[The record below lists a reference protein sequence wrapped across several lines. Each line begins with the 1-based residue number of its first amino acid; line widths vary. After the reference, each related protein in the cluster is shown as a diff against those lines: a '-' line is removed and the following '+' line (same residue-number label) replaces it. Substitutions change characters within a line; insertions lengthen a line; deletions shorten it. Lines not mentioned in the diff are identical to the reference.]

1 MADFSNAVL
10 GVTGASGAMAR
21 TVITNLKQRGAKRI
35 VAVTREPARI
45 ADIEGVEARAG
56 DFSRPE
62 TLDSAFG
69 GIDRLLIVSA
79 TDLGVRI
86 ARHVAAI
93 DAAERAG
100 VSHLLYTSITSP
112 YPHATHGIQNDHFWT
127 EARLFQTRG
136 GWTALRDNLY
146 ADFLVWG
153 AARTLA
159 DGVIY
164 HSAGAGAR
172 SLVFRDDIAAA
183 AAGAL
188 LMAEG
193 QQIVDVSGPA
203 ALSYAE
209 IAAIFSRVSG
219 RPVKAV
225 EISPE
230 AQLEGMGKA
239 GVPAVDAQA
248 LTGLDVAAR
257 RGLLAIVGD
266 GVQRFAGREPQ
277 SLEAALAAALKG

>member
-56 DFSRPE
+56 DFSRLE
-62 TLDSAFG
+62 TLDSAFR

-277 SLEAALAAALKG
+277 SLEAALEAALKG